1 MDGSYHFSGR
11 GLTLIQ
17 YWRSF
22 EHLEHYA
29 RHGANHLKAWRDF
42 NRKIGT
48 GGDVRLLILYRL
60 SWEKNTISMKVAI
73 SAAFFI

>member
-1 MDGSYHFSGR
+1 M
-11 GLTLIQ
+11 
-17 YWRSF
+17 
-22 EHLEHYA
+22 A
-29 RHGANHLKAWRDF
+29 AHGANHLKAWRDF

-48 GGDVRLLILYRL
+48 GGDVGLLILYRL